1 MDKSLHLIWG
11 PVLAMTLLATTLG
24 AVSVLPLGA
33 GKDCVAA
40 YLRAIGEKERLDQ
53 DTAVFHQSA
62 EVVRGLVDQVIEGDL
77 PLPKAADALRDE
89 FESRPERLRPP
100 PAKHSL
106 PVPQAECYMHQLL
119 DRADYRLQGDP
130 RRGEVLKRLHQE
142 FGSVSGVAGD

>member
-1 MDKSLHLIWG
+1 MDKSPHIIWG
-11 PVLAMTLLATTLG
+11 PFLAMTLLATTLG

-100 PAKHSL
+100 PAKH
-106 PVPQAECYMHQLL
+106 
-119 DRADYRLQGDP
+119 
-130 RRGEVLKRLHQE
+130 
-142 FGSVSGVAGD
+142 